1 MQANYSRST
10 QSSIIVLSELSLL
23 MLEKS
28 GNHLSQRF
36 LKEPTRF
43 SDLLEYNSI
52 SLILQL
58 LKSFVHLLIMS
69 ISRRMNQDHMKTYTK
84 ETTVKA
90 STSQKRHIRENKVR
104 LVKPMNQFS
113 MNTDKHSSQ
122 ANKAQKSLTITT
134 RAVTFIKQ
142 KQQVNLKLS
151 LILKTAFHPCLT

>member
-1 MQANYSRST
+1 
-10 QSSIIVLSELSLL
+10 

-84 ETTVKA
+84 ENTVKA
-90 STSQKRHIRENKVR
+90 FTSQKRHIRENKVR

-151 LILKTAFHPCLT
+151 LILKTAFHPWLI